1 MPVPAVAFA
10 ALAQFLMVVLFNIS
24 NATRF
29 VLNFCCVAFE
39 NWLQVG
45 IRSVFGRKR
54 LAGGCRFSRLCWLS
68 AFLRVATSLG

>member
-1 MPVPAVAFA
+1 MPVPTVAFA

-45 IRSVFGRKR
+45 IRSVFGRYSVASDLQVVVDFR
-54 LAGGCRFSRLCWLS
+54 DFVGSPLFS
-68 AFLRVATSLG
+68 A